1 VEKRIQSMSQTKPS
15 RFPHRRLGLA
25 LAVSLALPWLTGC
38 GSVKQAMHRTDT
50 KSALS
55 ATGKPAPSAN
65 DGLNVAGLIE
75 HSPTGIGAPAN
86 SLRVDQN
93 ASTRA
98 PRPSDA
104 TSQGSA
110 APLNDRW
117 VPDILYDEGKDAA
130 GAPTDPLRPETTL
143 NLDDRNASADLW
155 GRVRTGFGLPELQ
168 TDLVTDHE
176 RWYASRPDYVIRMT
190 ERANRYLYHVVEEV
204 ERRKMPTELAL
215 LPFIESAFNPQAMS
229 SARASGIWQF
239 MPATGKDFELKQ
251 NLFRDDRR
259 DVLASTRA
267 AMDYLQRLHRQFGDW
282 HLALAAYNWGE
293 GNVQKAI
300 KRNMAAGLPTDYL
313 SLNMP
318 PETRNYVPKLH
329 AVRNIIGRPDTFGL
343 VLPVIKNHPYFVS
356 VPLQRDMDVALAAK
370 LAEMPLNDFQALNPS
385 MNKPVILAAGTPQVL
400 LPYDNASR
408 FVHNTTKHRGPLATW
423 TAWVVPRTMRP
434 NEAAKQV
441 GMSESGLRDI
451 NRIPQRMLVKAGS
464 TLLVPRSQSREEDVS
479 GKVADNAMMA
489 LAPDVPPVKRL
500 TLRAG
505 RRDTVASIAK
515 RYKLAPAQVAQW
527 NKIGHGARFSRG
539 QQIVVFVPVKQQ
551 GAHASRSVASHED
564 DARRDTRGKHSR
576 MVSSKSGGKDSSKAS
591 KNAKSGRDDR
601 KLASARS
608 SASSKRQAP
617 AATGRK
623 VRVASAH

>member
-1 VEKRIQSMSQTKPS
+1 MSQTKPS

-104 TSQGSA
+104 TAQGSA

>member
-1 VEKRIQSMSQTKPS
+1 MSQTKPS